1 MRTSEPAYKHL
12 LPQKDAGAKPIAQLQ
27 PPPGAVGSISSP
39 VTIAQLQPSPGGGS
53 ISSPVTTIAQLPQTI
68 TQVPKTIAQAQLP
81 TTRPMP
87 TAVVQGS
94 KVVAQLHSVAPD
106 ILGSL
111 QSPLTSPK
119 VGQSTT
125 PEQRKDSRSHQTQV
139 IASADTA
146 SVKVASPTV
155 ILPGGIKVDLSP
167 SIPWGKLVA
176 HPQAVSTSLADPKAT
191 ATMSPRSS
199 APSTSDAQTHQ
210 GIAHSEKSKIGV
222 QAQPVGGAPVQ
233 QVGGAPVQQVGG
245 APVQQVGSAS
255 EQRVGGAQV
264 QQVGGT
270 PVEQVVQ
277 VPAQQVGRAPMQ
289 QVGGAPEQRVGGA
302 QLQQVGGALVQQVG
316 RASMQQVGGT
326 PVEQVVQVPAQ
337 QVGRA
342 PMQQVGGALSQAV
355 VGTPKQLT
363 GQTGNAPVQV
373 RKVTPL
379 PLTGGAPMRSTATQ
393 RQRMTPTQQ
402 VRGSPAQQVVGT
414 QEVQARST
422 SHLDLVLKKIITAH
436 SSTTSAPLGLHSEV
450 YHSPSTALQSA
461 QGAPPSHSSTFH
473 PTASTSEGI
482 SMATTIATS
491 PMATQ
496 IMAEHSYQGNSAPL
510 VSTVIAGG
518 VSVGTI
524 AMATPS
530 VVRQA
535 TDPSTEPFPSRQ

>member
-1 MRTSEPAYKHL
+1 MRASEPAYKHL

-111 QSPLTSPK
+111 QPPLTSPK

-146 SVKVASPTV
+146 SVKAASPTV

-199 APSTSDAQTHQ
+199 VPSTSDAQTHQ

-233 QVGGAPVQQVGG
+233 QVGSAP
-245 APVQQVGSAS
+245 
-255 EQRVGGAQV
+255 EQRVEGAQV
-264 QQVGGT
+264 QQVGG
-270 PVEQVVQ
+270 
-277 VPAQQVGRAPMQ
+277 ASMQ
-289 QVGGAPEQRVGGA
+289 QVGGTPEQRVGGA

-316 RASMQQVGGT
+316 GASMQQMGGT
-326 PVEQVVQVPAQ
+326 PVEQVIRVPAQ
-337 QVGRA
+337 QVGGA
-342 PMQQVGGALSQAV
+342 PMQQVGGALSQGV
-355 VGTPKQLT
+355 GGTPKQLM

-379 PLTGGAPMRSTATQ
+379 PLTGGAPMRGTTTQ

-436 SSTTSAPLGLHSEV
+436 SSTTSAPLGMHSEV

-524 AMATPS
+524 TMATPS

-535 TDPSTEPFPSRQ
+535 TDSSTEPFPSRQ